1 MDWSRSATKRE
12 SWRNATLSSEKL
24 MKNVSSNSQH
34 MRQQVNLLVSI
45 VWKRICDILRYSSVT
60 IYERRGNRVQQ
71 VNPRTMMRPNRTIN
85 ETNDMIPD
93 SAIIYYSWEGKN
105 PVSNPETILQ
115 VRISMSLQLARRFR
129 DAKGRSWQTLL
140 YYIAPQPSL
149 IGGTCT
155 SRRKDDGRF
164 TLSRGDDN
172 ESCEHWEYT
181 DTYTL

>member
-12 SWRNATLSSEKL
+12 SWRNVTLSSEKS

-71 VNPRTMMRPNRTIN
+71 VNPRTMMRPNRTTN

-93 SAIIYYSWEGKN
+93 SAIIYYSWIMGGEK
-105 PVSNPETILQ
+105 SSE
-115 VRISMSLQLARRFR
+115 QLR
-129 DAKGRSWQTLL
+129 DD
-140 YYIAPQPSL
+140 I
-149 IGGTCT
+149 I
-155 SRRKDDGRF
+155 D
-164 TLSRGDDN
+164 
-172 ESCEHWEYT
+172 
-181 DTYTL
+181 